1 MEKTKMSPLF
11 SEFPP
16 VSKEQWKDKA
26 IKDLKGADFEKLVYK
41 TLEGF
46 DVQPFYTMED
56 TEGLDYLQKF
66 ENISEKSTAAV
77 KSWVNSEKINVKNS
91 KNGHKLAS
99 ESLHGGAQGLIF
111 KIDNPEAIDF
121 EVLLSE
127 IDLTQISVSFVVKN
141 DPVKLIKQYFDFLT
155 NNKIDKNQISGNLE
169 FDPLGNY
176 AVSGQLNDVVF
187 NHLIEVLEL
196 TTTTPKFFAITVNSS
211 HFHDS
216 GSSLVQEIAYTL
228 NTAVEY
234 IDKLSEAG
242 GEVETIINN
251 LQFSIAV
258 GTDYFMEIAKLKS
271 IRILFAKI
279 AEAYGLKDFDPG
291 NIRIHCFTALW
302 SKTLYDPS
310 VNMLRD
316 TTIAMSAI
324 IGGCNS
330 LNIEPYDA
338 SFKNPKNFLRRIARN
353 ISTIIKDES
362 YLNKVVDPVA
372 GSYYLENL
380 IDQQLQNAWSLFQEV
395 ESKGG
400 FLAAFKDGFIQ
411 QKISAIR
418 EIKLKKVSQRRDV
431 IVGTNQ
437 YPNIQEII
445 NPEEVQ
451 VLDIGSSDANVLRPQ
466 RAAEEFEKMRLDTD
480 KYVKQNGDNAR
491 PTVLLLEY
499 GDNVVIRKARATFS
513 FRFFGTSGFNVIEGP
528 VAYNTEEGVNLAA
541 ERDAEIVVLCS
552 SDDDYAATGEAFAK
566 AFKDKMPDKKLVL
579 AGYPAEIIDRL
590 KTAGFDEF
598 VHLKSNAIETLR
610 NFQKQLNII

>member
-1 MEKTKMSPLF
+1 MEKTKTSPLF

-66 ENISEKSTAAV
+66 ENISEKSTADV
-77 KSWVNSEKINVKNS
+77 KSWVNCEKIKVKDS
-91 KNGHKLAS
+91 KSGHKLAS

-111 KIDNPEAIDF
+111 DIDDPAAINF
-121 EVLLSE
+121 EVLLSQ
-127 IDLTQISVSFVVKN
+127 IDLTQISVSFVSKK
-141 DPVKLIKQYFDFLT
+141 DPLNLVKQYFDFLAT
-155 NNKIDKNQISGNLE
+155 NNIDKNQVSGNLE

-176 AVSGQLNDVVF
+176 AVSGQHNEAAFDDLR
-187 NHLIEVLEL
+187 EVLKLVASAPE
-196 TTTTPKFFAITVNSS
+196 FFAITVNSS

-242 GEVETIINN
+242 AEVETIINN

-258 GTDYFMEIAKLKS
+258 GTDYFMEIAKLKA

-279 AEAYGLKDFDPG
+279 AEAYGLQDFDPG

-338 SFKNPKNFLRRIARN
+338 SFKNPKTFLRRIARN

-380 IDQQLQNAWSLFQEV
+380 IDQQLQNSWNLFQEV
-395 ESKGG
+395 ETKGG
-400 FLAAFKDGFIQ
+400 FLAAFKEGFIQ
-411 QKISAIR
+411 QKISATR
-418 EIKLKKVSQRRDV
+418 EAKLKRVSQRRDV

-437 YPNIQEII
+437 YPNIQEIL

-451 VLDIGSSDANVLRPQ
+451 ASDIGQANGNVLRPQ
-466 RAAEEFEKMRLDTD
+466 RAAEEFEKMRLNTD
-480 KYVKQNGDNAR
+480 KYVKQKGNEAR
-491 PTVLLLEY
+491 PTVMLLEY
-499 GDNVVIRKARATFS
+499 GDNVVMRKARATFS
-513 FRFFGTSGFNVIEGP
+513 FRFFGTSGFDVIEGP
-528 VAYNTEEGVNLAA
+528 VAFSTDEAIKLATEK
-541 ERDAEIVVLCS
+541 DAEIVVLCS
-552 SDDDYAATGEAFAK
+552 SDDDYAASGEAFAR
-566 AFKDKMPDKKLVL
+566 AFKDKMPGKKLVL
-579 AGYPAEIIDRL
+579 AGYPAEIIDQL

-598 VHLKSNAIETLR
+598 VHMKSNAVETLLS
-610 NFQKQLNII
+610 FQKQLNII

>member
-141 DPVKLIKQYFDFLT
+141 DPVKLIKQYFDFLN

-169 FDPLGNY
+169 FDPLANY
-176 AVSGQLNDVVF
+176 AVSGQLNDVAF
-187 NHLIEVLEL
+187 NHLLEVLEL

-362 YLNKVVDPVA
+362 YLNKVIDPVA

-437 YPNIQEII
+437 YPNIQEIL
-445 NPEEVQ
+445 NPDEVQ

-480 KYVKQNGDNAR
+480 NYVKQNGDNAR

-528 VAYNTEEGVNLAA
+528 VAFNIEEGVNLAA

-552 SDDDYAATGEAFAK
+552 SDDDYAASGEAFAK

>member
-141 DPVKLIKQYFDFLT
+141 DPVKLIKQYFDFLN

-169 FDPLGNY
+169 FDPLANY
-176 AVSGQLNDVVF
+176 AVSGQLNDVAF
-187 NHLIEVLEL
+187 NHLLEVLEL

-242 GEVETIINN
+242 GEIETIINN

-362 YLNKVVDPVA
+362 YLNKVIDPVA

-437 YPNIQEII
+437 YPNIQEIL
-445 NPEEVQ
+445 NPDEVQ

-480 KYVKQNGDNAR
+480 NYVKQNGDNAR

-528 VAYNTEEGVNLAA
+528 VAFNIEEGVNLAA

-552 SDDDYAATGEAFAK
+552 SDDDYAASGEAFAK